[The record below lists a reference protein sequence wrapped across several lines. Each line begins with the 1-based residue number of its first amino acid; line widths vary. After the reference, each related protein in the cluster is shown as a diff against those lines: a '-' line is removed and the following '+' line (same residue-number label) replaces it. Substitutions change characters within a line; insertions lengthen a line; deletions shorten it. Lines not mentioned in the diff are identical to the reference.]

1 MCPNELKEVIIAHGH
16 ENVKA
21 THKTT
26 LEITKDAYLTG
37 KGDCILAVGAD
48 KAINDLSPDFKE
60 KLRNDHAQIAVLIE
74 VNGVVETVNAVGNAH
89 LILAHASDIVIRKG
103 GYINNRTLAIQ
114 ANKAANEMSREL
126 VKLLKNPKQQAKI
139 TLIVRT

>member
-1 MCPNELKEVIIAHGH
+1 LCPSELKEVIIAHGH

-26 LEITKDAYLTG
+26 LEITKDGHLTG

-48 KAINDLSPDFKE
+48 KAIDDLSSDFKK
-60 KLRNDHAQIAVLIE
+60 KLRNDHAQLAVMIE
-74 VNGVVETVNAVGNAH
+74 VNGAFETVNAVGNAR
-89 LILAHASDIVIRKG
+89 LILAHAGDIVIRKG
-103 GYINNRTLAIQ
+103 AFIDNRTLAIH